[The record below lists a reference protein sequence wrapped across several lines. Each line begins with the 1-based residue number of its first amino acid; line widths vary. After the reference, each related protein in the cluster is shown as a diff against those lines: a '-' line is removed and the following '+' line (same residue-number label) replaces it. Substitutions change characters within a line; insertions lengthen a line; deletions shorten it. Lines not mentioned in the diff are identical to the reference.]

1 MARGPLDFTLSSAFS
16 GVGGVEQASLMLTS
30 CRAMFLGSSFKME
43 NLFGIEM
50 RAQSRY
56 ELAAFPEPPRCIFGD
71 ITDAIRADFRSAL
84 RSNAAKMRYTD
95 LERIFR
101 SPNILAD
108 DMVCYGAHGDGHRRC
123 RVRRATMH
131 WASTPCVS
139 FSRLVIIPNSDPLLA
154 FSLIFNCSK
163 QPHVFSVSTFQ
174 VRDQT

>member
-1 MARGPLDFTLSSAFS
+1 
-16 GVGGVEQASLMLTS
+16 MLTS

-56 ELAAFPEPPRCIFGD
+56 ELAALPEPPRCIFGD

-84 RSNAAKMRYTD
+84 RNNAAQMRYTD